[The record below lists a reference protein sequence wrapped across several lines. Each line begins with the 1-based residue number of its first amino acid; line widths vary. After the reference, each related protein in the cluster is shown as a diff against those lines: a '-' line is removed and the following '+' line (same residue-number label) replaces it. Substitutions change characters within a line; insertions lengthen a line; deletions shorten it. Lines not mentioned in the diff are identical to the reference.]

1 MLRRLVTAPDL
12 SASISPP
19 SLLVAARKVG
29 VALLFGVV
37 PVTFVALGV
46 YAEARLGLLGFDFKG
61 TVWHPARELLAGHS
75 PYPRPVAAELNTG
88 NPSVYPPPALVL
100 GLPFGLLPFT
110 VAYAAWTT
118 LLVAAVLAT
127 LRLLGVRDWRC
138 YTIALGSCPVVFG
151 LALGN
156 VVILVVLLA
165 ACAWRYRDNAH
176 AAGLAVGLGIALKL
190 LLWPLAV
197 WFLAT
202 RRWRAAVVAAA
213 SASVTTFA
221 AWAAIGFD
229 GFTSYPK
236 LLAVNNDV
244 YSTHSWSLVAGAVGL
259 GIPKGVGSALV
270 SLLGLALLGCT
281 FVLARRADGD
291 RRAFT
296 LAMVVS
302 VAALPIVWP
311 ASLAVMLVA
320 LALYAPTLD
329 RLWLL
334 FTLLWVAALLPHSFA
349 DTGPPPG
356 GVPELVWKMQH
367 SAPPTAEIGAFAL
380 LIGLLTVLQLRV
392 RHLEE

>member
-12 SASISPP
+12 PVSISPP
-19 SLLVAARKVG
+19 SLLMAARKVG
-29 VALLFGVV
+29 VVLLFGVV
-37 PVTFVALGV
+37 PVAFATLGI

-61 TVWHPARELLAGHS
+61 TIWHPARELLAGHS
-75 PYPRPVAAELNTG
+75 PYPRPVAAEMNTG

-100 GLPFGLLPFT
+100 GLPFGLLPFPL
-110 VAYAAWTT
+110 AYAAWTA

-156 VVILVVLLA
+156 IVILVVLLA
-165 ACAWRYRDNAH
+165 ACAWRYRDNAY
-176 AAGLAVGLGIALKL
+176 AAGLSVGVAIGLKL
-190 LLWPLAV
+190 LLWPLAI

-202 RRWRAAVVAAA
+202 RRWRAAVVAAS
-213 SASVTTFA
+213 SAVVMTFV

-229 GFTSYPK
+229 GLSSYPK

-244 YSTHSWSLVAGAVGL
+244 YSAHSWSLVAGAVGL
-259 GIPKGVGSALV
+259 GSPEGLGSAIVL
-270 SLLGLALLGCT
+270 LLGLALLGLT
-281 FVLARRADGD
+281 FVLARHADGD

-296 LAMVVS
+296 LTMVVS
-302 VAALPIVWP
+302 IAVLPIVWP
-311 ASLAVMLVA
+311 ASLAVVLVT

-349 DTGPPPG
+349 DAGAPPA

-367 SAPPTAEIGAFAL
+367 SAPPTAQIGAFAL
-380 LIGLLTVLQLRV
+380 LVGLMTVLQLRV